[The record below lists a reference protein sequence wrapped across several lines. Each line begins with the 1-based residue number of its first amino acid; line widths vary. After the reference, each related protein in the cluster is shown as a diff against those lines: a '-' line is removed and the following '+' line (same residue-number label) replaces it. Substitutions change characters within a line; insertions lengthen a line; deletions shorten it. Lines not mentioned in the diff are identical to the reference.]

1 MIVRRVGVLDQ
12 ARRLGDGTS
21 GFMQVEEIL
30 IYLDSNKI
38 RRGYNKCSM
47 YYNEAGAED
56 SVPEYVRKRDG
67 KSPGIDSVRVV
78 FHVVLEDLPGRMGLV
93 RNPFIP
99 AERQSS
105 LVDS

>member
-21 GFMQVEEIL
+21 EFKQVEEIL

-38 RRGYNKCSM
+38 RKGQNKCSM
-47 YYNEAGAED
+47 CYEAGAED

-67 KSPGIDSVRVV
+67 KSPGTDSVRVV
-78 FHVVLEDLPGRMGLV
+78 FLAVLEGLPGRMGLV